1 MSRIKTKEAIEFEK
15 FFNSYL
21 LQYNELKEHLRSFY
35 REDFHSIEL
44 ECYFYLPEKDYFTH
58 PKKGNKTISKRSM
71 DIDNMIKVS
80 NDLVFKW
87 LDIDDSQITK
97 LSAEKIPTND
107 DYTIVF
113 RISLIR
119 FPELFLVSP
128 PASEPA

>member
-1 MSRIKTKEAIEFEK
+1 
-15 FFNSYL
+15 
-21 LQYNELKEHLRSFY
+21 
-35 REDFHSIEL
+35 
-44 ECYFYLPEKDYFTH
+44 
-58 PKKGNKTISKRSM
+58 
-71 DIDNMIKVS
+71 MIKVS